1 MSWRAIFGVV
11 ALNVVF
17 LVVGVA
23 VVYALRGWRSWG
35 ELLRLC
41 GLAYLLGLASTSV
54 VLVWVL
60 IVSIPFSVATV
71 LVVGALVGL
80 VAVLSGRRLG
90 RRLPPRPHVRAPVW
104 SLVAAVGAALVVVY
118 CEALFRSGRLASLTE
133 FDGWFFWVAKAR
145 AIFFFGDLD
154 KQFFRE
160 LPHHGYPP
168 LVPTVEAAAMRFMG
182 SADVV
187 TLHLQFWF
195 LFVGFVGALIG
206 LLALRVRPV
215 FLWPPLLL
223 VLATPRVSGYAL
235 QAQAD
240 FLLEE
245 LLAVAA
251 LLIALWLVDRS
262 DWQLVA
268 AGILLAAAMLS
279 KREGTLFGACVV
291 LAALGVTW
299 AQRRSAWPRLVAVA
313 LTALAA
319 TLPWWI
325 LLHVRGLSAETPEA
339 GGLGL
344 FSHLDLA
351 WPSLKLTFSSL
362 FDYRQWLVVA
372 PVAALAIAGAFA
384 AGARRLPGYAAL
396 LFVFGI
402 AALTYTTWAF
412 PSIPITKAPIN
423 PIIRLTGWLVLATP
437 ALIPLVLEDGW
448 RGGKRA

>member
-1 MSWRAIFGVV
+1 MSWGAMLGVV
-11 ALNVVF
+11 ALNAVF
-17 LVVGVA
+17 LLVGVA
-23 VVYALRGWRSWG
+23 VLFALRGWRSWG

-41 GLAYLLGLASTSV
+41 GLAYMLGVAATAV
-54 VLVWVL
+54 VLVWAL
-60 IVSIPFSVATV
+60 IVTVPFSVATV
-71 LVVGALVGL
+71 LVAGALVAV
-80 VAVLSGRRLG
+80 VAIIAGVRLG
-90 RRLPPRPHVRAPVW
+90 RRLPPRPHVRVPAW
-104 SLVAAVGAALVVVY
+104 SVVGAVCAALVVVY
-118 CEALFRSGRLASLTE
+118 SEAMFRAGRLASLTE

-145 AIFFFGDLD
+145 AIFFIGDLD

-182 SADVV
+182 SPDVV

-195 LFVGFVGALIG
+195 LFIGFVAALLG
-206 LLALRVRPV
+206 LLAPHVRAL

-240 FLLEE
+240 FLVEE

-251 LLIALWLVDRS
+251 LLLALWLLDRS

-279 KREGTLFGACVV
+279 KREGTLFGACIV
-291 LAALGVTW
+291 LAALGATW
-299 AQRRSAWPRLVAVA
+299 PQRRSAWPRLVAVGLA
-313 LTALAA
+313 AFAA

-325 LLHVRGLSAETPEA
+325 LLHVRGLGAETPEA
-339 GGLGL
+339 GAIGL

-351 WPSLKLTFSSL
+351 WPSLKLTFSTL
-362 FDYRQWLVVA
+362 FDYHQWLVVA
-372 PVAALAIAGAFA
+372 PVAVLAIAGAFA

-402 AALTYTTWAF
+402 AALTYSSWAF
-412 PSIPITKAPIN
+412 PSIPITKAPVN
-423 PIIRLTGWLVLATP
+423 PIIRLTGWLVLVTP
-437 ALIPLVLEDGW
+437 AVIPLVLEDGW
-448 RGGKRA
+448 RGGRRT